1 MKEIK
6 DVIAQNLI
14 DLRKSRNLTQND
26 LAEKLNYSDN
36 TISRWEHGEITP
48 SIEMLDKIAKLFD
61 VPIESLIKE
70 NVLQNSKKENK
81 KFILN
86 QIASTLLC
94 ICMVWFIAAVC
105 YFYIETFQE
114 KSLWIIF
121 VWTVPISFL
130 ILVLFSLKLKNRI
143 LIFIF
148 STLLIWTFIA
158 SLYLHF
164 LKYNLYLL
172 FIIGIPAQAS
182 LSIWTFVKKRG

>member
-6 DVIAQNLI
+6 DIIAQNLI
-14 DLRKSRNLTQND
+14 DLTQND

-48 SIEMLDKIAKLFD
+48 SIETLEQIAKIYD
-61 VPIESLIKE
+61 VSLESLLKE
-70 NVLQNSKKENK
+70 NVLGAPKKENK

-86 QIASTLLC
+86 QIATTLLC

-105 YFYIETFQE
+105 YFYIETFQS

-121 VWTVPISFL
+121 IWTVPISFL
-130 ILVLFSLKLKNRI
+130 ILVLFALKLKSRV

-148 STLLIWTFIA
+148 STILIWTFIA

>member
-6 DVIAQNLI
+6 DIIAQNLI

-48 SIEMLDKIAKLFD
+48 SIETLEQIAKIYD
-61 VPIESLIKE
+61 VSLESLLKE
-70 NVLQNSKKENK
+70 NVLGAPKKENK

-86 QIASTLLC
+86 QIATTLLC

-105 YFYIETFQE
+105 YFYIETFQS

-121 VWTVPISFL
+121 IWTVPISFL
-130 ILVLFSLKLKNRI
+130 ILVLFALKLKSRV

-148 STLLIWTFIA
+148 STILIWTFIA